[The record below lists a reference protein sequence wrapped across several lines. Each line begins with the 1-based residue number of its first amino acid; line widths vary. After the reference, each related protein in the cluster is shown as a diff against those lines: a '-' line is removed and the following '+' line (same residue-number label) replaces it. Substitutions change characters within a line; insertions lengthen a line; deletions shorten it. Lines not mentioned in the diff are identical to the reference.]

1 MRTHAID
8 SCLTLSKPRSWP
20 QARFGLLLA
29 LLLGP
34 TPGVGGEVWLNA
46 GGGPQPGA
54 SQNNRSAG
62 FDIHIA
68 TLTSTPRKALS
79 IGASYSWLGTNAET
93 NRSLYAISIYPQL
106 TFYPTEN
113 SRIRGW
119 VPSRSNPFFF
129 VRALGP
135 GYISENTLG
144 TRKQDNHFAFQA
156 QIGAGLEFEREDG
169 KTFIAAISWKHFS
182 NANLFEDNDGIDLP
196 LMLNFGIRF

>member
-1 MRTHAID
+1 MRG
-8 SCLTLSKPRSWP
+8 R
-20 QARFGLLLA
+20 ARRFAQLGIVLA
-29 LLLGP
+29 AMLGSLP
-34 TPGVGGEVWLNA
+34 VYAGEVWMNA

-54 SQNNRSAG
+54 NQVNRSAG
-62 FDIHIA
+62 FAIHIA

-79 IGASYSWLGTNAET
+79 IGASYSWLGTDTET
-93 NRSLYAISIYPQL
+93 NRSLYAISVYPQL
-106 TFYPTEN
+106 TFFPTEN
-113 SRIRGW
+113 SRVRGW
-119 VPSRSNPFFF
+119 VPAGSNPFFF

-144 TRKQDNHFAFQA
+144 SRKQAEHFAFQA
-156 QIGAGLEFEREDG
+156 QIGAGLEFERQDG